1 MIALIASEQDLNR
14 ETEILNELFEEG
26 LRFFHL
32 RKPGKSKEE
41 IRDYLNKIHP
51 KHHKNVVLHQFHEL
65 KDEFQLK
72 GIHLQ
77 EQKRRDLNSE
87 LERYVED
94 HRKKGCTVSSSFH
107 EVEELEAC
115 STTFDYHLLSPI
127 FTSISKDGYEGR
139 GFNVQNSQKK
149 IVGMG
154 GVNVDTIEQISELGF
169 KGIGVLGGV
178 WNADDPVQ
186 AFRLIRDKHAEIFQV
201 KT

>member
-26 LRFFHL
+26 LCFFQV

-65 KDEFQLK
+65 TDEFQVK

-77 EQKRRDLNSE
+77 EQKRRDLNTE
-87 LERYVED
+87 LECYVEGY
-94 HRKKGCTVSSSFH
+94 RKKGFSISSSFH
-107 EVEELEAC
+107 ETDELESCA
-115 STTFDYHLLSPI
+115 TIFNYHLLSPI

-154 GVNVDTIEQISELGF
+154 GVNVDTIEQIRDLGF

-178 WNADDPVQ
+178 WNTEDPVK
-186 AFRLIRDKHAEIFQV
+186 AFKRIRDKHAEIFQG
-201 KT
+201 